1 MNQAQLSA
9 IIEKARN
16 DGSDTLDLSK
26 EELESLPPEIGS
38 LTGLVELDLSGN
50 LLTELPPEIGN

>member
-9 IIEKARN
+9 IIEKAKS
-16 DGSDTLDLSK
+16 DGSDTLDLSN

-38 LTGLVELDLSGN
+38 LTGLVEVDLSRN
-50 LLTELPPEIGN
+50 QI

>member
-26 EELESLPPEIGS
+26 EELASLPPEIGS

-50 LLTELPPEIGN
+50 